1 MTLFYFLAALLIC
14 ATFMGLIFALK
25 DVSSGQK
32 ATLIFMSIACGFLG
46 VFIWAFSGAF
56 TRYPYPY
63 QSAAMAKF
71 SVNPTSK
78 QLRFTPIV
86 KDGRPKG
93 MNAGM
98 NANMKENRPENMKAS
113 SASSAGDNEHNL
125 EENKQMLMM
134 AENLEKK
141 LKSGESA
148 PQSWALL
155 ARTYQS
161 IGQNDKAALALME
174 GLKAFEGNAEMQA
187 QFKQDIQNFIDSG
200 YRGAH
205 MEDLKAK
212 LP

>member
-32 ATLIFMSIACGFLG
+32 ATLIFMSIACGLLG

-86 KDGRPKG
+86 KDGRPE
-93 MNAGM
+93 NM
-98 NANMKENRPENMKAS
+98 NANVKENREVS
-113 SASSAGDNEHNL
+113 STSSSGDNGHNL

-187 QFKQDIQNFIDSG
+187 QFTQDIQNFIDSG